1 MTVAAV
7 SAATYIFAGFVKNPV
22 LSLVFGTALL
32 AGTLAL
38 VRKLAI
44 SKSGEIG

>member
-22 LSLVFGTALL
+22 LSLVFGAALL
-32 AGTLAL
+32 SGTLDL